1 MTHQRRTAQ
10 TDSTE
15 GVSLD
20 LLQAMYR
27 TMVSIRV
34 FEERVAELLEQGE
47 IRCPTHLYIGQE
59 AIATGVC
66 AALRREDYIFG
77 NHRSHGHY
85 LAKGADMNK
94 MMAELFG
101 KQTGCSMGRG
111 GSMHLIAPEVGVM
124 GTVPIVSG
132 TVPLAVGAALAS
144 KLRGVDRVS
153 VTFFGDGTMEEG
165 TVHESMNMAAS
176 TNLPVIFVCENNL
189 YSSHMQILERRAK
202 DNLAE
207 SAEAHGM
214 QGMTID
220 GNDAIAVYKA
230 ATEAVSRAMAGKG
243 PSFLECRTF
252 RWRGHVGPAWDMDVG
267 VKRKGELSDWLK
279 KDPVERLMKQL
290 AQEGVSIE
298 DLEEVTRQ
306 VHYEVK
312 ESEIFARESPYPDA
326 EELLQHIFTDS
337 ENQAD

>member
-1 MTHQRRTAQ
+1 MTHQPRTVQAI
-10 TDSTE
+10 SIE
-15 GVSLD
+15 GVPLD
-20 LLQAMYR
+20 LLRAMYR

-66 AALRREDYIFG
+66 AALRQDDYIFG

-85 LAKGADMNK
+85 LAKNADMSK
-94 MMAELFG
+94 MLAELFG
-101 KQTGCSMGRG
+101 KRTGCSMGRG
-111 GSMHLIAPEVGVM
+111 GSMHLIATEVGVM
-124 GTVPIVSG
+124 GTAPIVSG

-144 KLRGVDRVS
+144 KLRGSDGVS

-202 DNLAE
+202 DNLVE

-214 QGMTID
+214 QGMIVD
-220 GNDAIAVYKA
+220 GNDVIAVYKA
-230 ATEAVSRAMAGKG
+230 ATEAVSRARTGKG

-267 VKRKGELSDWLK
+267 VERKGELGEWLK
-279 KDPVERLMKQL
+279 KDPVERLRKQL
-290 AQEGVSIE
+290 VREGVSIE
-298 DLEEVTRQ
+298 DLEEVTRG
-306 VHYEVK
+306 VYRDVK
-312 ESEIFARESPYPDA
+312 EAETFARESPYPDA
-326 EELLQHIFTDS
+326 EELLQHIFTHNG
-337 ENQAD
+337 NQSD